1 MQAKGDSARDPLFVL
16 PLQEKKFGM
25 PNFWSYFG
33 SGKFADKTPVAQ
45 SSN

>member
-25 PNFWSYFG
+25 PNFLSRFG
-33 SGKFADKTPVAQ
+33 SGDFADKTSVVQ